1 MNSTINSNTY
11 EIISQVFGYTGGLLV
26 ISLNIPLI
34 TKVVK
39 EKSSK
44 SLSTA
49 YLILNL
55 LTAFIYITYGIL
67 INQWPVIGN
76 NIAFSIITFI
86 LIGLKIYYDKKNK
99 KNMKNRK
106 INDVDVEGNDVECK
120 DVA

>member
-1 MNSTINSNTY
+1 MNSTINSNTD

-99 KNMKNRK
+99 KNRK
-106 INDVDVEGNDVECK
+106 INDVEGKDVKCK